1 LRLQPET
8 MQHLCLPRLVCSEG
22 RLGRRRTPKV
32 AARHETLEHGY
43 LGVRFHLHPRASK
56 AEGHQG
62 ETRYPTHS
70 MTSLGA
76 WSEAMKLTDESR
88 GTTNMVRSYAPGELR
103 VGEASY
109 TRSCV
114 LAAQNIVPDWP
125 PQSIEELQAE
135 HLDAVLALQP
145 EVVILGTGVRQQFP
159 PAALMSRV
167 LTRGVGLEVM
177 DTAAACRTFN
187 ILIAEDR
194 KAVAALLL

>member
-1 LRLQPET
+1 
-8 MQHLCLPRLVCSEG
+8 
-22 RLGRRRTPKV
+22 
-32 AARHETLEHGY
+32 
-43 LGVRFHLHPRASK
+43 
-56 AEGHQG
+56 
-62 ETRYPTHS
+62 
-70 MTSLGA
+70 
-76 WSEAMKLTDESR
+76 MKLTDESR
-88 GTTNMVRSYAPGELR
+88 GTTNMVRSYAPGQLR

-114 LAAQNIVPDWP
+114 LAAQSILADWP

-145 EVVILGTGVRQQFP
+145 ELVILGTGARQQFP

-167 LTRGVGLEVM
+167 LARGVGLEVM